1 MKLIADPFVRMP
13 RIDNDDAGMKSCLIL
28 ALLKRG
34 TSRLN
39 SQQLGMLSNQPGTDI
54 AMP

>member
-13 RIDNDDAGMKSCLIL
+13 RIDTDDAGMKSCLIL
-28 ALLKRG
+28 ALRKRG
-34 TSRLN
+34 TSRVN
-39 SQQLGMLSNQPGTDI
+39 SQRPGMLFSQQGTDI